1 MPHPN
6 NRSPRHCMTAIVFDT
21 LAYAER
27 LESSGFT
34 REQAHGQA
42 RALRELFTDQIATS
56 QDVATLDGSF
66 SARLERTEADL
77 AAKMDR
83 TEGEF
88 ARQLKQTETDLTN
101 KISQTEADLTRRIEK
116 TEADLTYQ
124 ISQTKTDLT
133 KRIEKTEI
141 DLTMKLAETK
151 ADLIKWHIGSM
162 LAMTAL
168 IVGLVKFVN

>member
-1 MPHPN
+1 MPHLN
-6 NRSPRHCMTAIVFDT
+6 DRFRHCMTAIVFDT

-34 REQAHGQA
+34 REQAQGQA
-42 RALRELFTDQIATS
+42 RALREFFTDQIATS
-56 QDVATLDGSF
+56 QDIAALDGSF
-66 SARLERTEADL
+66 SLRLEKVEADL
-77 AAKMDR
+77 TAKLEK
-83 TEGEF
+83 TEAVFTAKLE
-88 ARQLKQTETDLTN
+88 K
-101 KISQTEADLTRRIEK
+101 TEADLTAKLEKTEADLTKRIEK
-116 TEADLTYQ
+116 TEADLT
-124 ISQTKTDLT
+124 
-133 KRIEKTEI
+133 KRIEKTEA